1 MRQGVT
7 HRAGLQEPGLLSAPG
22 NAPADEARYF
32 ALKELAASSDPI
44 GCWRIRAALEA
55 AGITASEATA
65 GRLLRRLDS
74 DKLTRAVGSRGRLLT
89 EKGRRQLAALERA
102 QRRHRSHSDL
112 LRAVRAE
119 NIEDICDLLT
129 ARRAVEA
136 ETARLAAQRATAA
149 DIRRIEAAVQRH
161 IQEMRGGA
169 ARPDHNRT
177 IHYLIAQAARSRI
190 LQAVV
195 TVLLQ
200 EETLHEVQARIQ
212 RAADGL
218 WPEDHL
224 LIVQAIKSR
233 QPDQAAE
240 AMRAHTDRLLRVVR
254 GYRVGSRRR
263 SGARAGRAGA
273 SPPP

>member
-1 MRQGVT
+1 MRQRVAL
-7 HRAGLQEPGLLSAPG
+7 RARVLAAPG

-32 ALKELAASSDPI
+32 ALKELAGSPGPI
-44 GCWRIRAALEA
+44 GCWRLRAVLQAV
-55 AGITASEATA
+55 GIVASEATA
-65 GRLLRRLDS
+65 GRLLRQLDHEG
-74 DKLTRAVGSRGRLLT
+74 LTRALGSRGRLLT
-89 EKGRRQLAALERA
+89 DKGRRHLAAFEQA
-102 QRRHRSHSDL
+102 QRRRTYHNDL
-112 LRAVRAE
+112 LRAIRAE

-161 IQEMRGGA
+161 IQEMRSGG
-169 ARPDHNRT
+169 ARPDHNRAV
-177 IHYLIAQAARSRI
+177 HHLIAQASRSRI

-195 TVLLQ
+195 NVLLQ
-200 EETLHEVQARIQ
+200 EEYLHEVQTHIQ

-224 LIVQAIKSR
+224 LIVEAIKNR
-233 QPDQAAE
+233 QPERAAE

-254 GYRVGSRRR
+254 GYRMGTRRR
-263 SGARAGRAGA
+263 SGNQVERAGA
-273 SPPP
+273 SLPP

>member
-1 MRQGVT
+1 MR
-7 HRAGLQEPGLLSAPG
+7 RASLQMPRMLSAPSAG
-22 NAPADEARYF
+22 SRHDAGYL
-32 ALKELAASSDPI
+32 ALRELAGSAEPI
-44 GCWRIRAALEA
+44 GCWRIRAALQA

-65 GRLLRRLDS
+65 GRLLRQLDHEG
-74 DKLTRAVGSRGRLLT
+74 LTRALGSRGRLLT
-89 EKGRRQLAALERA
+89 EKGRRRLAAFEQA
-102 QRRHRSHSDL
+102 QRRSTYHNDL

-149 DIRRIEAAVQRH
+149 DIRRIEAAVERH
-161 IQEMRGGA
+161 IQEMRSGG
-169 ARPDHNRT
+169 ARPDHNRAV
-177 IHYLIAQAARSRI
+177 HHLIAQASRSRI

-195 TVLLQ
+195 NVLLQ
-200 EETLHEVQARIQ
+200 EEYLHEVQTHIQ

-224 LIVQAIKSR
+224 LIVEAIRNR
-233 QPDQAAE
+233 QPERAAE

-254 GYRVGSRRR
+254 GYRMGGRGR
-263 SGARAGRAGA
+263 SGDRVGRAGA
-273 SPPP
+273 NLAP